1 MNDQHPF
8 PWTWEAK
15 GNYSQIFDK
24 HERLVASDM
33 EVEQAKFI
41 VECVNREHTFKQGL
55 ARPSYEPM
63 PFVVETLQREG
74 SCPRYR
80 VSRHRGGG
88 VYSDEF
94 LDKKDA
100 DFMRHTLQR
109 EEAEKEQ
116 LRYRIWQ
123 LERALKEMCDE
134 WEDVIPTHIYD
145 GDEPENS
152 EARQLL
158 NRSRAV
164 LNGDAK

>member
-1 MNDQHPF
+1 MTDVKNL
-8 PWTWEAK
+8 PWTWVEK
-15 GNYSQIFDK
+15 GNYSQIFDANDNM
-24 HERLVASDM
+24 VASDM
-33 EVEQAKFI
+33 EVEDAKFI
-41 VECVNREHTFKQGL
+41 VECINREHKLQSTLK
-55 ARPSYEPM
+55 RVSYEPM

-100 DFMRHTLQR
+100 EFMRHTLQR
-109 EEAEKEQ
+109 EEADKEQ

-152 EARQLL
+152 EARELL

-164 LNGDAK
+164 LNGENQ

>member
-1 MNDQHPF
+1 MTMNEQHPF

-24 HERLVASDM
+24 NEHMVASDM

-41 VECVNREHTFKQGL
+41 VECVNREHKLQSALKPYTYN
-55 ARPSYEPM
+55 AY

-94 LDKKDA
+94 LDKKEA
-100 DFMRHTLQR
+100 ELTRHRLER
-109 EEAEKEQ
+109 EEASNEQ
-116 LRYRIWQ
+116 LRYRVWQ
-123 LERALKEMCDE
+123 LERALREAYSHVTLLATGETPPLSNAEMVNKIGE
-134 WEDVIPTHIYD
+134 AM
-145 GDEPENS
+145 GD
-152 EARQLL
+152 QQ
-158 NRSRAV
+158 
-164 LNGDAK
+164 